1 MATPI
6 EVRNS
11 KLGPKVVKA
20 LQNRRFDAW
29 YVEDPEAA
37 VEKAFSLIPK
47 GDLIGWGGSFTVEA
61 LGLTKLA
68 REKGYPVLDRDA
80 AATPEDRLET
90 MRQVLTCDTFL
101 CSSNAISEDGQLV
114 NVDGFGNRVAAM
126 IFGPKQVIL
135 VAGMNKVVK
144 TLEDAYTR
152 ARTIAAPRNT
162 QRFPGKKTPCN
173 ETGSCANCNSPDS
186 ICTFIVATR
195 LCNPPGRIKVI
206 LIGKDLGL

>member
-1 MATPI
+1 MSPI
-6 EVRNS
+6 EIRNS

-29 YVEDPEAA
+29 YVEEPGEAA
-37 VEKAFSLIPK
+37 EKVFSLIPT
-47 GDLIGWGGSFTVEA
+47 GSVIGWGGSLTVEA

-80 AATPEDRLET
+80 VPPEERVET
-90 MRQVLTCDTFL
+90 MRKVLLCDTFL

-126 IFGPKQVIL
+126 IFGPRQVIL

-152 ARTIAAPRNT
+152 ARTIAAPLNS
-162 QRFPGKKTPCN
+162 QRFPQKKAPCL
-173 ETGSCANCNSPDS
+173 ETGSCANCISPDS
-186 ICTFIVATR
+186 VCSYIVTTR
-195 LCNPPGRIKVI
+195 LCNPAGRIKVI
-206 LIGKDLGL
+206 LIGKELGL